1 MSKQKSLKFR
11 EQVIEQLELPKD
23 FVLKDA
29 LVTITGRRE
38 LLIENYKGILIYEDS
53 FIKIQAKNCRIEI
66 TGTHLNID
74 YYTNEE
80 MKITGFLQQIQ
91 YELLCFLY
99 HFLSICA
106 DIW

>member
-80 MKITGFLQQIQ
+80 MKITGFFQQIQ
-91 YELLCFLY
+91 YE
-99 HFLSICA
+99 
-106 DIW
+106 

>member
-80 MKITGFLQQIQ
+80 MKITGFLQQI
-91 YELLCFLY
+91 
-99 HFLSICA
+99 
-106 DIW
+106 

>member
-1 MSKQKSLKFR
+1 MSKQKSYKFR

-91 YELLCFLY
+91 YE
-99 HFLSICA
+99 
-106 DIW
+106 

>member
-1 MSKQKSLKFR
+1 MSKQKSFKFR

-91 YELLCFLY
+91 YE
-99 HFLSICA
+99 
-106 DIW
+106 

>member
-1 MSKQKSLKFR
+1 MSKQKSFKFR

-23 FVLKDA
+23 LALGDA

-53 FIKIQAKNCRIEI
+53 FIKIQAKNCRILI
-66 TGTHLNID
+66 TGTHLSID

-80 MKITGFLQQIQ
+80 MKISGFFQQIQ
-91 YELLCFLY
+91 YE
-99 HFLSICA
+99 
-106 DIW
+106 